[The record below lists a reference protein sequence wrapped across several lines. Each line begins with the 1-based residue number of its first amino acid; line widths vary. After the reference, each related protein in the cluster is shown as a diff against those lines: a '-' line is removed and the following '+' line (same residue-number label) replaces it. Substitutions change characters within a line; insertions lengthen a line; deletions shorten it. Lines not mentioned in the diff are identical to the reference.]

1 MAARAGRLKRWGRVL
16 AGLVVLY
23 LLLAYLL
30 LPDIWASYERQPG
43 LAGRPMLTTTTAGIP
58 GDPINVGLVGGRAL
72 LVRAMLATG
81 WRPADPI
88 TWRSSVEIGLSVVL
102 DRPYPDA
109 PVSTLLYDGRP
120 QALAFEKPVGG
131 SADRRHHVRF
141 WPALEQA
148 AEGQP
153 LFLGAVS
160 FDRSVGISRYTG
172 QITHHIAPDLD
183 AERDAL
189 MAGLVEGRF
198 VAGTY
203 RLPGSGPTLN
213 GRNGGGDRYV
223 TDGEVLVGVLQAPPT
238 PGATMPDQLVPAPEP
253 WWRAL
258 RHRLWAGLR
267 AAARAVLGS

>member
-1 MAARAGRLKRWGRVL
+1 MAVRPGQLRRWGRGL
-16 AGLVVLY
+16 ALLAVLY
-23 LLLAYLL
+23 LVLAYLL

-43 LAGRPMLTTTTAGIP
+43 LAGRPMVSTTTAGIP
-58 GDPINVGLVGGRAL
+58 GDPINVGLVGARE
-72 LVRAMLATG
+72 LVMRAMLAAG

-109 PVSTLLYDGRP
+109 PVSTLLYAVRP

-141 WPALEQA
+141 WRVLEQA

-172 QITHHIAPDLD
+172 QITHHIGPDLD

-189 MAGLVEGRF
+189 MAALVEVRF
-198 VAGTY
+198 VVSTY

-213 GRNGGGDRYV
+213 GRNGGGDRYF
-223 TDGEVLVGVLQAPPT
+223 TDGEVLIGALQAPPA
-238 PGATMPDQLVPAPEP
+238 PGATMPDIPVPAPEP
-253 WWRAL
+253 WWRSI
-258 RHRLWAGLR
+258 RHRLWASLR
-267 AAARAVLGS
+267 AITRAVMGA

>member
-1 MAARAGRLKRWGRVL
+1 MAVRPWRLRRWGRVL
-16 AGLVVLY
+16 ATLAALY
-23 LLLAYLL
+23 LVLAYLL

-43 LAGRPMLTTTTAGIP
+43 LAGRPMVTTTTAGIP
-58 GDPINVGLVGGRAL
+58 GDPINVGLVGARD
-72 LVRAMLATG
+72 LVMRAMLAAG

-109 PVSTLLYDGRP
+109 PVSTLLYAGRP
-120 QALAFEKPVGG
+120 QDLAFEKPVGG
-131 SADRRHHVRF
+131 SADQRHHVRF
-141 WPALEQA
+141 WRVLEQV

-160 FDRSVGISRYTG
+160 FDRSVGTSRYTG
-172 QITHHIAPDLD
+172 QITHHIGPDLD

-189 MAGLVEGRF
+189 IAALVEARY
-198 VAGTY
+198 VSRTY
-203 RLPGSGPTLN
+203 RVPGSGPTLN

-223 TDGEVLVGVLQAPPT
+223 TDGEVLIGALQAPPT
-238 PGATMPDQLVPAPEP
+238 PGATMPDEPVPAPEP
-253 WWRAL
+253 WWRSI

-267 AAARAVLGS
+267 AIARAAAGT

>member
-1 MAARAGRLKRWGRVL
+1 MAVRPWRLRRWGRVL
-16 AGLVVLY
+16 ATLAALY
-23 LLLAYLL
+23 LVLAYLL

-43 LAGRPMLTTTTAGIP
+43 LAGRPMVTTTTAGIP
-58 GDPINVGLVGGRAL
+58 GDPMNVGLVGARDL
-72 LVRAMLATG
+72 LVRAMHVAG

-88 TWRSSVEIGLSVVL
+88 TWRSSVEIGLSVAL

-141 WPALEQA
+141 WPALDRG
-148 AEGQP
+148 AEGGP

-172 QITHHIAPDLD
+172 QITHHIGPDLD

-189 MAGLVEGRF
+189 MAALVGIGF
-198 VAGTY
+198 VARTY
-203 RLPGSGPTLN
+203 HLPGSGPTLR
-213 GRNGGGDRYV
+213 GRNGGGDLYF
-223 TDGEVLVGVLQAPPT
+223 TDGEVLVGVLQAPPS
-238 PGATMPDQLVPAPEP
+238 PGATMPDEPVPVPEP
-253 WWRAL
+253 WWRAI

-267 AAARAVLGS
+267 GVARLVAGA